1 MEDAN
6 ISRNKEALMK
16 SATRIV
22 GSESVRMV
30 ELGHPWIIADA
41 YTKKWP
47 AGSAGDLVELA
58 DPQGKYLA
66 TALLDPTERI
76 VARIVSRQP
85 MRLDLQWLKGKLAT
99 AIALRTI
106 HGNLGDTDAYRL
118 VNAEGDQLP
127 GLTVDT
133 YAGYLMVQLY
143 GNVWRPH
150 LQLLT
155 RALQELLSPRGIYE
169 KSRPRST
176 RELEA
181 GSDNKNYGRL
191 LLGKP
196 AQGRLQ
202 VRENGLNL
210 LVSLE
215 KGLDTGL
222 FPDQRKNRRELMA
235 RAEGKRVLNLFSYTG
250 AFSVAAAVAGASRVT
265 SVDVSPAYT
274 DWARANFEANR
285 QSPGRHEFMVA
296 DCAAALVELKRQKR
310 CFDIIIMDPPSF
322 STTAK
327 SRFTTRGGTS
337 DLVAAALP
345 LLPEGGLLLCSSN
358 HQKVDIADYL
368 KELRRGAIQA
378 GCGLQVVSLAGQPED
393 FPYPVTFPEGRYLK
407 FATCVK
413 SGG

>member
-1 MEDAN
+1 
-6 ISRNKEALMK
+6 MK
-16 SATRIV
+16 SAQRIV
-22 GSESVRMV
+22 GPDSVRMV

-41 YTKKWP
+41 FTKKWP
-47 AGSAGDLVELA
+47 AGSAGDPVELA
-58 DPQGKYLA
+58 DPQGHYLA

-85 MRLDLQWLKGKLAT
+85 MRLDLHWLKGRLSR
-99 AIALRTI
+99 AIALRTD

-118 VNAEGDQLP
+118 VNGEGDQLP

-143 GNVWRPH
+143 GSVWKPH
-150 LQLLT
+150 LQLVT
-155 RALQELLSPRGIYE
+155 RALQELLSPAGIYE
-169 KSRPRST
+169 KTRPRST

-181 GSDNKNYGRL
+181 GSGTKNYGRL
-191 LLGKP
+191 LRGTPVPGLLP
-196 AQGRLQ
+196 
-202 VRENGLNL
+202 VRENGLTL

-222 FPDQRKNRRELMA
+222 FPDQRNNRRALMA

-265 SVDVSPAYT
+265 SVDVSAAYT
-274 DWARANFEANR
+274 EWARANFEANR
-285 QSPGRHEFMVA
+285 LNPGRHEFIVG
-296 DCAAALVELKRQKR
+296 DCAATLVELNRQKR
-310 CFDIIIMDPPSF
+310 SFDIIIMDPPSF

-368 KELRRGAIQA
+368 KELRRGALQA
-378 GCGLQVVSLAGQPED
+378 GCGLQVISLSGQPED

-407 FATCVK
+407 FATCIK
-413 SGG
+413 TGG